1 MSALNINI
9 EEFLKELDPA
19 TLQALEQS
27 LAEDAPA
34 VRKTI
39 QNIKT
44 AKWKEIHKEL
54 LTLPFCHI
62 RQQPVRIMLYFQKF
76 SPYVKRVHLFE
87 GCCNVCLKYGIK
99 HEPTYTHPIEN
110 RSSLKIINY

>member
-1 MSALNINI
+1 MTAQNINI
-9 EEFLKELDPA
+9 EELLKELSPE
-19 TLQALEQS
+19 TL
-27 LAEDAPA
+27 LAEDAAA
-34 VRKTI
+34 VRKII

-62 RQQPVRIMLYFQKF
+62 RQQPVRLMIYFQKF
-76 SPYVKRVHLFE
+76 SPYEKLHPFE
-87 GCCNVCLKYGIK
+87 GCCNVCSNRGIK